1 MASTRSSTRAD
12 PRFDGGAAP
21 TVAKDHFADVEEA
34 LARLAHASYPPDAPG
49 RGPASDRSADARI
62 SQSLTAATLGAA
74 DLRPPIPREHRSLAK
89 LISVISNI
97 MGTSGRSYTKT
108 SCRRHL
114 ECAGLER
121 GTLAR
126 VAIAVCLGA
135 SAIWAWRSYGG
146 PARVGPAV
154 RLELSAT
161 LGGPNPRPADA
172 RSRTRA
178 SGRAP
183 AVERSAPPPAQA
195 ASQSA
200 SIAQPATTAANDPGA
215 ASAAR
220 QQVETSDL
228 AALRQT
234 VEQPASSQEQ
244 LTREIAKLQT
254 EKFQADKPPA
264 ERPDKR
270 MLRRVSAH
278 PAPPVAAPTR
288 KPTAMTPM
296 PPQAARRLSTVSP
309 LSPPPQPAPQIRSE
323 TQPSNPPR
331 PPMPVPQP

>member
-1 MASTRSSTRAD
+1 VVPMASTRSSTQAD

-21 TVAKDHFADVEEA
+21 TVAKDHFTDVEEA
-34 LARLAHASYPPDAPG
+34 LARLAHASYLPDAPG
-49 RGPASDRSADARI
+49 RGPTSDRSADARI
-62 SQSLTAATLGAA
+62 SQSLTAPTLGAA

-97 MGTSGRSYTKT
+97 IGASGRSYTKT

-114 ECAGLER
+114 ECPGLER

-126 VAIAVCLGA
+126 VVIAVCLGA

-161 LGGPNPRPADA
+161 LGGPTPRPADA

-178 SGRAP
+178 SGRTP
-183 AVERSAPPPAQA
+183 AFERSAPPPAQA
-195 ASQSA
+195 AP
-200 SIAQPATTAANDPGA
+200 IAQPATTAANDPGA
-215 ASAAR
+215 ASAER
-220 QQVETSDL
+220 EQVETSDL

-234 VEQPASSQEQ
+234 VEQRAAGQEQ

-264 ERPDKR
+264 EMPDKR

-296 PPQAARRLSTVSP
+296 PPQAARRVSTVSP
-309 LSPPPQPAPQIRSE
+309 LSPPPQPAPQNRSE
-323 TQPSNPPR
+323 AQPSNPPR